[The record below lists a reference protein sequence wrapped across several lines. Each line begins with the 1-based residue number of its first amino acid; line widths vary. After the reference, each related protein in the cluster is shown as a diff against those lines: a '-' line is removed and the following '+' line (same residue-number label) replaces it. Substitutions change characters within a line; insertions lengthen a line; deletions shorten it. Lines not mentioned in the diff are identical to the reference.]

1 MYYVAFPND
10 HRFLKL
16 TVFLELSLE
25 TIQTVAVTHDV
36 FKFFTV
42 GFTNPVVINQ
52 VGTAWYSVPLMT
64 GLSAFASR
72 ADTRLSARRRS

>member
-36 FKFFTV
+36 FKFFSV

-64 GLSAFASR
+64 GLSAFLLR
-72 ADTRLSARRRS
+72 